1 MSYGARGDT
10 RRRFMR
16 RGTLLTALLAFIAL
30 LFLASGHWIIGVI
43 LAVVAAVAIWILLQ
57 LRTVR

>member
-1 MSYGARGDT
+1 
-10 RRRFMR
+10 MR